1 MKILSS
7 IIVGILLFHSCSFQ
21 SQEPDPVKETNPIVG
36 FTGNIM
42 VSDDGGK
49 TWQPA
54 SPDLPENFVPISV
67 NYDDNNI
74 ILGSNYGDI
83 YKLNRSDLSGLE
95 KENTMTAFPSLEPK
109 DHHSV
114 SGIFNGP
121 SGQYIYI
128 NGAGIFFKKQNAVG
142 YWEPIPL
149 PEGINFVAQVKED
162 DKNNLYIA
170 TPYGVYHTANKGK
183 SWDRIFDMGF
193 AHNVIVYEDRLIV
206 NGIHGVYLSY
216 DGGKTWTVNSDLNIR
231 TNDNKNGNSTLYQDG
246 DNLLIVKKLAGMM
259 YDFGTE
265 YVIYHS
271 NDRGETWSKHTS
283 GNFLN
288 NERDIYS
295 MTLDKNKI
303 FCSIN
308 QGLMRSE
315 DNGKTWTKVLRF
327 PEDNNNYGYRV
338 FNAGDKM
345 ICVRMFMG
353 C

>member
-7 IIVGILLFHSCSFQ
+7 ITVGILLFHSCSFQ
-21 SQEPDPVKETNPIVG
+21 SQETDPVKDLNPIVG

-49 TWQPA
+49 TWNPA

-83 YKLNRSDLSGLE
+83 YKLNRGDLSGLE
-95 KENTMTAFPSLEPK
+95 KENSMTAFPSLEPK

-121 SGQYIYI
+121 TGQYIYT
-128 NGAGIFFKKQNAVG
+128 NGAGIFYKKQNAVG

-149 PEGINFVAQVKED
+149 PEGINFVAQLKED
-162 DKNNLYIA
+162 DKNNLYIT
-170 TPYGVYHTANKGK
+170 TPYGVYHSANKGK
-183 SWDRIFDMGF
+183 SWDRIFELGF

-206 NGIHGVYLSY
+206 NGIHGVYFSY
-216 DGGKTWTVNSDLNIR
+216 DGGKTWKVNTDLNIR
-231 TNDNKNGNSTLYQDG
+231 TNDNQNDNSTIYQDG
-246 DNLLIVKKLAGMM
+246 DNLLFVKKLAGLM

-271 NDRGETWSKHTS
+271 NDRGVTWSKHPS
-283 GNFLN
+283 GNFLK

-295 MTLDKNKI
+295 MTFDKNKL

-308 QGLMRSE
+308 QGVISSE
-315 DNGKTWTKVLRF
+315 DDGKTWTKVLRF
-327 PEDNNNYGYRV
+327 PEDKNNYGYRV

-345 ICVRMFMG
+345 ICVRMFVG

>member
-21 SQEPDPVKETNPIVG
+21 SQETDPVKDLNPVVG

-49 TWQPA
+49 TWNPA

-67 NYDDNNI
+67 NYDDNNV

-83 YKLNRSDLSGLE
+83 YKLDPNDLSKTE
-95 KENTMTAFPSLEPK
+95 KENTLTAFPSVVPK

-114 SGIFNGP
+114 FGIFNGP
-121 SGQYIYI
+121 SGQYVYI
-128 NGAGIFFKKQNAVG
+128 NGTGIFHKKRNAG
-142 YWEPIPL
+142 YWEPIPV
-149 PEGINFVAQVKED
+149 PEGVNYLVQVKED

-170 TPYGVYHTANKGK
+170 TPFGVYHTANKGK
-183 SWDRIFDMGF
+183 SWDRIFDLGF
-193 AHNVIVYEDRLIV
+193 AHNIIVYQDRLIV
-206 NGIHGVYLSY
+206 NGINGVYLSY
-216 DGGKTWTVNSDLNIR
+216 DGGKTWTVNSSLNNQ
-231 TNDNKNGNSTLYQDG
+231 TNDNKNGNSTMYQDG
-246 DNLLIVKKLAGMM
+246 DNLLIVKKLASMV
-259 YDFGTE
+259 YDLGTE
-265 YVIYHS
+265 YVLYYS
-271 NDRGETWSKHTS
+271 NDRGVTWSKHPSNT
-283 GNFLN
+283 FLKG
-288 NERDIYS
+288 ERDIYS

-308 QGLMRSE
+308 QGLMSSE
-315 DNGKTWTKVLRF
+315 DNGKTWIKVMSF
-327 PEDNNNYGYRV
+327 PEDKNNYGYRV
-338 FNAGDKM
+338 FNAGEKV